1 MGTINKNDLIIKN
14 KNKMANT
21 ETTQVVKKKNHHMDK
36 YQLVMIP
43 KDVHTILKT
52 YCDEHGYKLSG
63 LVCNLIKKHCK

>member
-1 MGTINKNDLIIKN
+1 MANKKQVVFFRDLE
-14 KNKMANT
+14 NT

-36 YQLVMIP
+36 YQLVMLP

>member
-1 MGTINKNDLIIKN
+1 
-14 KNKMANT
+14 MANT

-36 YQLVMIP
+36 YQLVMLP